1 MSFLDYLFCLFIEPL
16 KLLFEVVFFYAYK
29 FTGNVGISI
38 VVISLVIN
46 ILVLPLYRRADKL
59 EKEQLE
65 KKKSMKPW
73 VDKIKAAFKG
83 DERVMMLQA
92 YYRENNYK
100 TTAVF
105 KESVSLFLQIPFF
118 MAAYSFLSGLKVLQ
132 GVSLGPIA
140 DLSAPDALITIG
152 ALSIN
157 VLPILMTVINI
168 VAGFIYTEK
177 GMIKDKIKLI
187 VIALV
192 FLVLLYNSPSGL
204 VFYWTLNNVFSLGKN
219 IVTKLQK
226 PKPEAKLKKDSLA
239 LDKKGFAIIMISC
252 AVLTVLTGI
261 MIPSDV
267 IAENPT
273 ELIKPFGVNPC
284 NPVLYILSSA
294 LTAAGT
300 FMIWIPLFIVL
311 TKSRFTRYLEGIM
324 PGLAFVSI
332 VNYVLFNKNFGYLSK
347 KLIYDY
353 QMRFELKDIAL
364 NLLADIAIL
373 AVIALLFIKIK
384 KYKTLILSAALAG
397 VIAISSINVFMSLA
411 ITSGHNYSYG
421 NTAEEVAIPM
431 TKTGKN
437 VVVIML
443 DRMISGYIPYIMNE
457 RPELVEQ
464 FDGFTYYPNTISL
477 GHSTNNAAPSL
488 FGGYEYSP
496 ANLNKRAD
504 ELLVDK
510 HNEALKVLPTIFSD
524 NGWKVSVGDP
534 PYANYEWLSDVSIY
548 DDNDKI
554 NAFNM
559 TGVLAN
565 DNPVLLELGEEYDL
579 RLNRNL
585 FCYGIMKT
593 LPYLLQ
599 PLVYTNGTYDNLDLY
614 TYGSGNISVINDPA
628 HTQTGLD
635 EGYLGSRLVLE
646 ALDDIVYVDDSAEN
660 CFFMFSNNTT
670 HDISL
675 LSEPSYEPSVVVD
688 NTEYDLAHQD
698 RFTIDGRTMH
708 MENYV
713 SYASY
718 QCSMSACIILGQ
730 WFDYLRANDL
740 YDNTRIII
748 VADHGYAFY
757 QFDDLVL
764 TDLEYDAEQLN
775 PALLVKDFDATGFT
789 VNYDFMTNADTP
801 SLALQGIVDSPENT
815 FTHNPINMDPKNG
828 ELYIYISNSGSVLEN
843 NGTQLIEPDRRW
855 FTVHDSIYDTDNWAL
870 YPDDP
875 T

>member
-46 ILVLPLYRRADKL
+46 ILVLPLYKRADKL

-118 MAAYSFLSGLKVLQ
+118 MAAYSFLSELKVLQ
-132 GVSLGPIA
+132 GVSLGPIS
-140 DLSAPDALITIG
+140 DLGAPDALITIG
-152 ALSIN
+152 AISIN
-157 VLPILMTVINI
+157 VLPVLMTLINI

-177 GMIKDKIKLI
+177 GMVKDKIKL
-187 VIALV
+187 VLIALV

-226 PKPEAKLKKDSLA
+226 PKPEAKLKKEVLG
-239 LDKKGFAIIMISC
+239 LDKKGFAVVMISC
-252 AVLTVLTGI
+252 AVLTVLTGV

-284 NPVLYILSSA
+284 NPVLYILSSG

-300 FMIWIPLFIVL
+300 FMIWVPLFVVL
-311 TKSRFTRYLEGIM
+311 TRNKFTRYLEGIM
-324 PGLAFVSI
+324 PGLAVVSI
-332 VNYVLFNKNFGYLSK
+332 VNYVVFNKNFGYLSK
-347 KLIYDY
+347 KLIYEY
-353 QMRFELKDIAL
+353 SMRFELKDILL
-364 NLLADIAIL
+364 NILADIAVL
-373 AVIALLFIKIK
+373 AVVALLFIRLK
-384 KYKTLILSAALAG
+384 KYKKLIVSVALAG
-397 VIAISSINVFMSLA
+397 VIAISSLNVFMSLA
-411 ITSGHNYSYG
+411 MTTGHNYTYG

-437 VVVIML
+437 VVIIMM
-443 DRMISGYIPYIMNE
+443 DRMISGYVPYIMNE
-457 RPELVEQ
+457 RPELMDQ

-477 GHSTNNAAPSL
+477 GHSTNNAAPAL

-496 ANLNKRAD
+496 ANMNKRAD

-510 HNEALKVLPTIFSD
+510 HNEALKVLPTVFAE

-559 TGVLAN
+559 TGVLAY
-565 DNPVLLELGEEYDL
+565 DDPVLLELGEEYDL

-585 FCYGIMKT
+585 FCYGLMKT

-599 PLVYTNGTYDNLDLY
+599 PVVYAGGTYDNLDLY
-614 TYGSGNISVINDPA
+614 TYGSGNISVISDPA
-628 HTQTGLD
+628 HTQVGLD

-646 ALDDIVYVDDSAEN
+646 SLDDIVYVDDSAEN
-660 CFFMFSNNTT
+660 CFFMFANNTT
-670 HDISL
+670 HDITL
-675 LSEPSYEPSVVVD
+675 LSEPSYEASVVVD
-688 NTEYDLAHQD
+688 NTEYDMEHAD
-698 RFTIDGRTMH
+698 RFTVDGRTVL
-708 MENYV
+708 MEDYL
-713 SYASY
+713 SYAHY
-718 QCSMSACIILGQ
+718 QCAMSACILLGQ

-748 VADHGYAFY
+748 VSDHGYSFH
-757 QFDDLVL
+757 QFEDL
-764 TDLEYDAEQLN
+764 DLPELGYDGEQLN
-775 PALLVKDFDATGFT
+775 PVLLVKDFDATGFT

-801 SLALQGIVDSPENT
+801 SLALEGIVESPGNP
-815 FTHNPINMDPKNG
+815 FTGNPIDMSPK
-828 ELYIYISNSGSVLEN
+828 EQDQYIYVSGSGSVLEN
-843 NGTQLIEPDRRW
+843 NGTQFVEEDRRW
-855 FTVHDSIYDTDNWAL
+855 YTVHDNIFEKDNWSVI
-870 YPDDP
+870 PGDP

>member
-46 ILVLPLYRRADKL
+46 ILVLPLYKRADKL

-118 MAAYSFLSGLKVLQ
+118 MAAYSFLSELKVLQ
-132 GVSLGPIA
+132 GVSLGPIK
-140 DLSAPDALITIG
+140 DLGAPDALITIG
-152 ALSIN
+152 SISIN
-157 VLPILMTVINI
+157 VLPILMTLINI

-177 GMIKDKIKLI
+177 GMVKEKIKL
-187 VIALV
+187 VAIALV
-192 FLVLLYNSPSGL
+192 FLVLLYTSPSGL

-219 IVTKLQK
+219 IVTKLSK
-226 PKPEAKLKKDSLA
+226 PRPEANLKKEVLG
-239 LDKKGFAIIMISC
+239 LDKKGFAVVMISC
-252 AVLTVLTGI
+252 AVLTVLTGV

-284 NPVLYILSSA
+284 NPVLYILSSG

-300 FMIWIPLFIVL
+300 FMIWVPLFITL
-311 TKSRFTRYLEGIM
+311 TKNKFTKYLEGIM
-324 PGLAFVSI
+324 PGLAVVSI
-332 VNYVLFNKNFGYLSK
+332 VNYVVFNKNFGNLSK
-347 KLIYDY
+347 KLIYEY
-353 QMRFELKDIAL
+353 SMRFELKDIAL
-364 NLLADIAIL
+364 NLLADIAVL
-373 AVIALLFIKIK
+373 AIVAWLFIRIK
-384 KYKTLILSAALAG
+384 KYKKLIMSVALAG

-411 ITSGHNYSYG
+411 MTTGHNYSYG

-443 DRMISGYIPYIMNE
+443 DRMVSGYVPYIMNE
-457 RPELVEQ
+457 RPELMEQ

-477 GHSTNNAAPSL
+477 GHSTNNGAPAL
-488 FGGYEYSP
+488 FGGYDYSP
-496 ANLNKRAD
+496 ANMNKRP
-504 ELLVDK
+504 EMLLVDK
-510 HNEALKVLPTIFSD
+510 HNEALKVLPTIFAD

-559 TGVLAN
+559 TGVLAY
-565 DNPVLLELGEEYDL
+565 DDPVLLELGEEYDL

-585 FCYGIMKT
+585 FCYGLMKT

-599 PLVYTNGTYDNLDLY
+599 PVVYTNGTYDNLDLY
-614 TYGSGNISVINDPA
+614 TYGSGNISVISDPA
-628 HTQTGLD
+628 HTQVGLD

-646 ALDDIVYVDDSAEN
+646 SLDDIVYVDDSAEN

-670 HDISL
+670 HDITL
-675 LSEPSYEPSVVVD
+675 LSEPSYEASVVVD
-688 NTEYDLAHQD
+688 NTQYDAEHAD
-698 RFTIDGRTMH
+698 RFTVDGRTAH
-708 MENYV
+708 MEDYL
-713 SYASY
+713 SYAHY
-718 QCSMSACIILGQ
+718 QCAMSACIILGQ

-748 VADHGYAFY
+748 VADHGYSFGN
-757 QFDDLVL
+757 FDDLLL
-764 TDLEYDAEQLN
+764 TDLGYDGEQLN

-789 VNYDFMTNADTP
+789 VSYDFMTNADTP
-801 SLALQGIVDSPENT
+801 SLALQGIVDSPVNP
-815 FTHNPINMDPKNG
+815 FTGNPIDMSPK
-828 ELYIYISNSGSVLEN
+828 EQDLYIYVSGSGSVLEN
-843 NGTQLIEPDRRW
+843 NGTQFVEADRRW
-855 FTVHDSIYDTDNWAL
+855 YTVHDNIFDKDNWSMI
-870 YPDDP
+870 PGDP

>member
-29 FTGNVGISI
+29 FSGNVGISI

-46 ILVLPLYRRADKL
+46 ILVLPLYKRADKL

-118 MAAYSFLSGLKVLQ
+118 MAAYSFLSGLKLLQ
-132 GVSLGPIA
+132 GVSLGPIS
-140 DLSAPDALITIG
+140 DLGSPDALITIG

-157 VLPILMTVINI
+157 VLPILMTLINI

-177 GMIKDKIKLI
+177 GMVKDKIKLI
-187 VIALV
+187 LIALV

-219 IVTKLQK
+219 IVTHFQK
-226 PKPEAKLKKDSLA
+226 PKPEAKLKKGSMA
-239 LDKKGFAIIMISC
+239 LDKKGFAIVMISC

-300 FMIWIPLFIVL
+300 FMIWTPLFIVL
-311 TKSRFTRYLEGIM
+311 TKNRFSKYLEGIM
-324 PGLAFVSI
+324 PGIAVTAI

-347 KLIYDY
+347 KLIYEY
-353 QMRFELKDIAL
+353 RMTFGVMDIVL
-364 NLLADIAIL
+364 NLLADIAVI
-373 AVIALLFIKIK
+373 AVVALLFLKLK
-384 KYKTLILSAALAG
+384 KYSKLLISVGLAG

-411 ITSGHNYSYG
+411 MTSGHNYTYN
-421 NTAEEVAIPM
+421 NTADEIAVPM
-431 TKTGKN
+431 TSTGKN
-437 VVVIML
+437 VVVIMM

-464 FDGFTYYPNTISL
+464 FDGFTYYPNTVSF
-477 GHSTNNAAPSL
+477 GHSTNNGAPSL
-488 FGGYEYSP
+488 FGGYDYTP

-510 HNEALKVLPTIFSD
+510 HNEALKVLPTVFAD
-524 NGWKVSVGDP
+524 NGWKVTVGDA
-534 PYANYEWLSDVSIY
+534 PYANYEWLTDLSIY
-548 DDNDKI
+548 DDDDRI
-554 NAFNM
+554 NAYNM
-559 TGVLAN
+559 AGVLS
-565 DNPVLLELGEEYDL
+565 NPTLMELGEEYEL

-585 FCYGIMKT
+585 FCYGLMKT

-599 PLVYTNGTYDNLDLY
+599 PVAYSGGTYNDLNLY
-614 TYGSGNISVINDPA
+614 VYGSGNIAALSDPS
-628 HTQTGLD
+628 HTQIGLD
-635 EGYLGSRLVLE
+635 ETYLGSRLVLE
-646 ALDDIVYVDDSAEN
+646 SLDDIVYEDTNSEN
-660 CFFMFSNNTT
+660 CFFMLTNNTT
-670 HDISL
+670 HDVTL
-675 LSEPSYEPSVVVD
+675 LEEPSYQPATVID
-688 NTEYDLAHQD
+688 NTEYDAENQD
-698 RFTIDGRTMH
+698 RFTVDGRTMH
-708 MENYV
+708 MDDYL

-718 QCSMSACIILGQ
+718 ECTMSACILLGN
-730 WFDYLRANDL
+730 WFDYLRANGM

-748 VADHGYAFY
+748 VADHGYSFG
-757 QFDDLVL
+757 QFDDMVL
-764 TDLEYDAEQLN
+764 DDLDYDAEQLN

-801 SLALQGIVDSPENT
+801 SLALQGIVESPVNP
-815 FTHNPINMDPKNG
+815 FTKNPINMDPKSG
-828 ELYIYISNSGSVLEN
+828 EIYVYISNSGSVLTN
-843 NGTQLIEPDRRW
+843 NGTQLVEADRRW
-855 FTVHDSIYDTDNWAL
+855 FTVHDNVLDKDNWAL
-870 YPDDP
+870 YPGDP